1 MSSATSSVWL
11 GFTRLG
17 GRFEVK
23 LDDVK
28 GGIAMLG
35 QGANQLAPLVAY
47 ACHDAGLKA
56 LLLDMD
62 GGVADALSGYVD
74 GYDVSYFLY
83 DSLRIEDNPVVH
95 AQLIA
100 GAYSTS
106 LELSFEQEAS
116 LNAIAQIIANE
127 RGVATPASLAD
138 LIQSPDSA
146 KGRAV
151 DRLRVRLEALRSLNL
166 VGEKDAVKQIVGKS
180 AVLSFR
186 NAGSP
191 EASETAVALF
201 LAKLLAMMGG
211 EEEVRGPDVII
222 LTEANRLFK
231 ERPVFRRN
239 PRFLTSFVSAPLPKV
254 LASDA
259 AYGLD
264 KDYMDTCSVRILS
277 SAAWNDTGRGGLVLT
292 PNMFMFQN
300 PAYGSSEVF
309 VPREFEGR
317 KGEAKTGASI
327 APTADEELA
336 KRILEEI
343 AGYDGATRTSL
354 VSFLSSEY
362 DKDLLERTFDRL
374 QAEGYIAVTPQE
386 RSGRTIHGLS
396 LTEKGRTF
404 LGRVR

>member
-11 GFTRLG
+11 GFTRMG

-23 LDDVK
+23 LDDLR

-35 QGANQLAPLVAY
+35 QGANRLAPLVAL
-47 ACHDAGLKA
+47 ACHDAGLRA

-62 GGVADALSGYVD
+62 GSVSDMLSGYID
-74 GYDVSYFLY
+74 EYEVSYFLY
-83 DSLRIEDNPVVH
+83 DSLRIEENPVVH

-127 RGVATPASLAD
+127 RGVASPASLAD

-166 VGEKDAVKQIVGKS
+166 VGEKEAVKQILGKS

-191 EASETAVALF
+191 EAAETAVALF
-201 LAKLLAMMGG
+201 LAKLLAMLGAG
-211 EEEVRGPDVII
+211 EDLQKPDVII

-239 PRFLTSFVSAPLPKV
+239 PRFLTAFVSAPLPKV
-254 LASDA
+254 LASEA

-277 SAAWNDTGRGGLVLT
+277 SAAWNESGRGGLVLT

-300 PAYGSSEVF
+300 PSYGSSEVF

-317 KGEAKTGASI
+317 KGEARTSASLV
-327 APTADEELA
+327 PTADEELA
-336 KRILEEI
+336 KRILEEL
-343 AGYDGATRTSL
+343 AGYEGATRASM
-354 VSFLSSEY
+354 VSFLSSEF
-362 DKDLLERTFDRL
+362 DKDLLERALDRL
-374 QAEGYIAVTPQE
+374 QAEGYVAVTPQE
-386 RSGRTIHGLS
+386 KSGRTMHGLS

-404 LGRVR
+404 LSRSR